1 MKVSDAPVESPA
13 ERYGRRQLHHAL
25 EMLQTDNTH
34 AAVCRAVAV
43 LIGYTRTLRRGAG
56 RQLELTLPGA
66 VRDDF
71 GWEPG
76 THVTLWRTPA
86 GSLELRTA
94 RDEDFPRDIRVAL
107 EAVDQAPA
115 NLEPKA
121 KLRHYER
128 ICKQCGDLFC
138 ARSPNVRYC
147 RLCAWRR
154 RRASDRLW
162 WARAGKQSPSYQRK
176 VRPRTP
182 AEEIPTSAVA

>member
-56 RQLELTLPGA
+56 RQLELSLPGA
-66 VRDDF
+66 VRETF

-94 RDEDFPRDIRVAL
+94 DPEDFPRDIRLAL
-107 EAVDQAPA
+107 EAADQLREAPRA
-115 NLEPKA
+115 NAEHKWYD
-121 KLRHYER
+121 RTCEE
-128 ICKQCGDLFC
+128 CGDLF
-138 ARSPNVRYC
+138 AAPSVRFRFC
-147 RLCAWRR
+147 KLCAWRR
-154 RRASDRLW
+154 RRACDRRW
-162 WARAGKQSPSYQRK
+162 WARAGKQSPSYRRK

-182 AEEIPTSAVA
+182 AGEIPAPAVA

>member
-25 EMLQTDNTH
+25 EVLQTDNTH

-43 LIGYTRTLRRGAG
+43 LVGYTRTLRRGAG

-107 EAVDQAPA
+107 EAAD
-115 NLEPKA
+115 
-121 KLRHYER
+121 RHRASTHWEQEQKWCTR
-128 ICKQCGDLFC
+128 TCEQCGDLFG
-138 ARSPNVRYC
+138 ARSPQARFC
-147 RLCAWRR
+147 KLCSWRR
-154 RRASDRLW
+154 RRAQYRAW

-176 VRPRTP
+176 LKPRAP
-182 AEEIPTSAVA
+182 AGEIPVPAVA